1 MKKVSSK
8 SYLVETIDD
17 APGQEITGK
26 NI

>member
-17 APGQEITGK
+17 APGQEITSK

>member
-1 MKKVSSK
+1 MKKGSSK

-17 APGQEITGK
+17 APRQEITGK